1 MREGNPEIG
10 QYFTLLTFHWPGDS
24 LSRNPQFVEVLKL
37 LEKRTI
43 LI

>member
-1 MREGNPEIG
+1 MRYGNPEVG
-10 QYFTLLTFHWPGDS
+10 QYFTLFTFRWPSDF
-24 LSRNPQFVEVLKL
+24 LSRNRQFVEVLKL